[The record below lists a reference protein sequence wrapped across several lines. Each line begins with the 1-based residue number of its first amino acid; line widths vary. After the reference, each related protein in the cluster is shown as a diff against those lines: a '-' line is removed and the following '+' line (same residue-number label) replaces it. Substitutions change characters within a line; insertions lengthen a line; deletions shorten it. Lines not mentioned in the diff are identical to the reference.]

1 MNPTEEKRI
10 VELNLRLFMMQDAL
24 VDNYIT
30 EEKNRPSKKK
40 TNLERRE
47 SDLQKDDKAPLKPQ
61 LPRELKPLKPQLPR
75 ELKPLKPKT
84 YSLIEAIIKCR
95 GLDLK
100 PILD

>member
-61 LPRELKPLKPQLPR
+61 LPRELKPLKT
-75 ELKPLKPKT
+75 KT

>member
-1 MNPTEEKRI
+1 MNSTEKKRI
-10 VELNLRLFMMQDAL
+10 VEKNLRLFMIQDAL

-30 EEKNRPSKKK
+30 EEKIHPSKKE

-47 SDLQKDDKAPLKPQ
+47 PQ
-61 LPRELKPLKPQLPR
+61 
-75 ELKPLKPKT
+75 PKT
-84 YSLIEAIIKCR
+84 YSFIEAIIKCR